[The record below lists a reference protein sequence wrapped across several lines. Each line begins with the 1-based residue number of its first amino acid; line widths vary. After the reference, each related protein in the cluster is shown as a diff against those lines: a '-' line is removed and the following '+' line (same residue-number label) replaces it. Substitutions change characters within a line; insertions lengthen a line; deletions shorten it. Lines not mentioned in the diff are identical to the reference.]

1 MSAIDAQEDLP
12 VLRLTRL
19 LPASPERVFD
29 AWTDPES
36 VAVWMC
42 AGTTIGATADLD
54 VRVGGRFT
62 VVMRGTENDHVHSGE
77 YREIRRPDRLVF
89 TWTSSGTEGK
99 ETLVSIDFV
108 ARGQGTE
115 LRLTQ
120 ELLPSR
126 DAADNHRRGW
136 NSIFDKLAAHLE
148 VPARP

>member
-12 VLRLTRL
+12 ALRLTRL

-42 AGTTIGATADLD
+42 DGTTTVASVELD
-54 VRVGGRFT
+54 VRVGGQFR
-62 VVMRGTENDHVHSGE
+62 VVMRGTESDHVHSGE

-99 ETLVSIDFV
+99 ETLVTLDFV
-108 ARGQGTE
+108 ARGKGTE
-115 LRLTQ
+115 LRLTH
-120 ELLPSR
+120 ELLPSQ
-126 DAADNHRRGW
+126 DAADKHQGGW
-136 NSIFDKLAAHLE
+136 TSIFDKLAAYLDALVRH
-148 VPARP
+148 